1 MVVTPRT
8 MHERKTY
15 ASLPSQFP
23 NTQPRLAGTYS
34 KIGSEN
40 SGLFKDLLRNVS
52 AIIPNKRTET
62 QSNMVSICV
71 GLACPVPSNKMSIL
85 KWLPLV
91 LLAGCQEPMPTG
103 QVVATLPNAEI
114 TVRELEHEERL
125 SGQTTDRVALESV
138 IDRKVLAQEAVALGL
153 DIEED
158 FHFEL
163 RKSREDL
170 LIKNLKERIAERMP
184 SMLENEVWI
193 EINRQPWRYKDRL
206 RLYLTRNEENGE
218 RTVFWIDTADYNQ
231 ELPEEVYTVEPGD
244 VLTLKG
250 RDWNVHLKEALV
262 ASPEEM
268 MQAARDD
275 IRARQVADEIDLIIK
290 NYRQTGQTVY
300 KEGYGPAAAVPSK
313 VNQKNKVRLGADYE

>member
-1 MVVTPRT
+1 MAVTPRT
-8 MHERKTY
+8 IHERKAY

-23 NTQPRLAGTYS
+23 STQPRLAGTYS

-40 SGLFKDLLRNVS
+40 SGRLKDLLRNVS
-52 AIIPNKRTET
+52 AIIPNRRTEI
-62 QSNMVSICV
+62 QSNIVSIYAD
-71 GLACPVPSNKMSIL
+71 LACPELSNKMSIL
-85 KWLPLV
+85 KCLPFV

-114 TVRELEHEERL
+114 TVRELEHEKRL
-125 SGQTTDRVALESV
+125 SGQITDQVALESL
-138 IDRKVLAQEAVALGL
+138 IYRKVLAQEAAALRL

-163 RKSREDL
+163 RRTREDL
-170 LIKNLKERIAERMP
+170 LVKMLKKRIAEQIP
-184 SMLENEVWI
+184 PMLENEVWI

-206 RLYLTRNEENGE
+206 RLYLTRNDENGE
-218 RTVFWIDTADYNQ
+218 RTVFWVDTADYKQ

-244 VLTLKG
+244 VLTLEG
-250 RDWNVHLKEALV
+250 QDWNVHLKEALV

-275 IRARQVADEIDLIIK
+275 IRAQQVADEIDLIIK

-300 KEGYGPAAAVPSK
+300 KEGYGLASAVPSK
-313 VNQKNKVRLGADYE
+313 VEQKE